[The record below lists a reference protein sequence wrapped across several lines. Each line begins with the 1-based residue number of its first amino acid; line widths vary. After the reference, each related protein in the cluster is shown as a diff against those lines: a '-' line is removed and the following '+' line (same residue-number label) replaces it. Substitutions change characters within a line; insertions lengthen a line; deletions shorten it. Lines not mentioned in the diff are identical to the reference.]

1 MTAQTGG
8 RMSCQPALQQS
19 SGHSVKT
26 AVLLERW
33 LSQASFITGAVLA
46 TRLPGSSV
54 PSWEVAAKLSA
65 CCRIFWTFSLKW
77 ASALLMHGA
86 SMLHFCRVLYKT
98 STSGLSNEKNSSSC
112 RKALSRSFF
121 DRPYASL
128 MVISSHPGCVRMASI
143 HWSSA
148 ARVSQT
154 AFTVRLLKFHWT
166 AGGLWV
172 TSERAATRFGAPEKN
187 VAKAVRSAKNTFRML
202 ILAEHSCCNV
212 RFSWWA

>member
-1 MTAQTGG
+1 M
-8 RMSCQPALQQS
+8 
-19 SGHSVKT
+19 
-26 AVLLERW
+26 
-33 LSQASFITGAVLA
+33 
-46 TRLPGSSV
+46 
-54 PSWEVAAKLSA
+54 
-65 CCRIFWTFSLKW
+65 KW

-86 SMLHFCRVLYKT
+86 SMLRFCRVLYKT
-98 STSGLSNEKNSSSC
+98 STSGMSSEKNSSSC

-154 AFTVRLLKFHWT
+154 AFTVRLLKFHRT
-166 AGGLWV
+166 AGGLGMRLCV
-172 TSERAATRFGAPEKN
+172 ASKRAATRFGAPEKN